1 MNDLSYQPY
10 RSPNGWY
17 MLAYPEYWE
26 VEVIEEIPA
35 FTTLTEPEHCKFLHS
50 KTNSEV
56 IISLRN

>member
-17 MLAYPEYWE
+17 MLAYPEHWE

-35 FTTLTEPEHCKFLHS
+35 FLIQMVLVLYKFPHS
-50 KTNSEV
+50 KIN
-56 IISLRN
+56 